1 MRCGDSGKSTAET
14 SPEDGNLEEDAPVPV
29 AAGVSEHPRQ
39 EKATQP
45 VGHVGFRTAG
55 GKAVAADE
63 GRRERAQ
70 ALFASLNDAMDE
82 QALFPNATSSLPV
95 GEQPREEEA
104 TQPVGHVGFMTA
116 GGKAV
121 AADEGRRERAQA
133 LFASLNDTMH
143 EQALFPNAT
152 SSLPVGEQPRQEEA
166 TQPVGHVGFRTA
178 GGKAVAADEGRRER
192 AQALFAS
199 LNDAMDEQALFPN
212 ATSSLPVGEQPREE
226 EATQPVG
233 HVGFMTAGGK
243 AVAADEGRRERA
255 QALFASLN
263 DAMHEQA
270 LFPNATSSLPVGEQ
284 PRQEE
289 ATQPVGH
296 VGFRTAGGKA
306 VAADEGRRERAQALF
321 ASLNDAMHEQ
331 ALFPN
336 ATSSL
341 PVGEQPREEEATQP
355 VGHVGF
361 MTAGGKAVAAD
372 EGRRERAQALFASLN
387 DTMHEQALFPNATS
401 SLPVG
406 EQPRQE
412 EATQPVG
419 HVGFRTAGGKAV
431 AADEGRRERAQA
443 LFASLN
449 DAMDEQALFPNATS
463 SLPVGEQPREE
474 EATQPVGHVGFMT
487 AGGKAVEADEGRR
500 ERAQALFASL
510 NDTMD
515 EQALFPKP
523 AQDAAS
529 SSPKIGH
536 SPQHDDVMAGFVG
549 CEGDQ
554 LAGAMLPA
562 TRLC

>member
-1 MRCGDSGKSTAET
+1 
-14 SPEDGNLEEDAPVPV
+14 
-29 AAGVSEHPRQ
+29 
-39 EKATQP
+39 
-45 VGHVGFRTAG
+45 
-55 GKAVAADE
+55 
-63 GRRERAQ
+63 
-70 ALFASLNDAMDE
+70 
-82 QALFPNATSSLPV
+82 
-95 GEQPREEEA
+95 
-104 TQPVGHVGFMTA
+104 
-116 GGKAV
+116 
-121 AADEGRRERAQA
+121 
-133 LFASLNDTMH
+133 MH

-296 VGFRTAGGKA
+296 VGFRTAGGKAVAGDEGRRERAQALFASLNDAMHEQALFPNATSSLPVGEQPREEEATQPVGHVGFMTAGGKA